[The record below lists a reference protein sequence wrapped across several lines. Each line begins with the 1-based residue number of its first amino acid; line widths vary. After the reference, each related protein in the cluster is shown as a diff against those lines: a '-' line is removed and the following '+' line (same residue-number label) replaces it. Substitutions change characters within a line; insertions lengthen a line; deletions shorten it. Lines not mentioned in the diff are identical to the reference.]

1 MGRELKRKQAKRE
14 GKNVKELQVKKQDFN
29 TMKPKTL
36 VIIVAV
42 IYGVTPKANIENC
55 FKPPPA
61 IKLNSS
67 RNPNSFVI
75 AFAQGTVILVPIQ
88 KIERIAKVN
97 KTRCLK
103 SLFEGLNICEIV
115 ANI

>member
-42 IYGVTPKANIENC
+42 IYGVTPSANTDIFSNA
-55 FKPPPA
+55 PPPSKF
-61 IKLNSS
+61 I
-67 RNPNSFVI
+67 
-75 AFAQGTVILVPIQ
+75 IL
-88 KIERIAKVN
+88 KIELPE
-97 KTRCLK
+97 T
-103 SLFEGLNICEIV
+103 
-115 ANI
+115 

>member
-42 IYGVTPKANIENC
+42 ILVLFIVLYLLTSIFVTKDFGTNKKN
-55 FKPPPA
+55 
-61 IKLNSS
+61 NSS
-67 RNPNSFVI
+67 DNEKTTTITN
-75 AFAQGTVILVPIQ
+75 
-88 KIERIAKVN
+88 KI
-97 KTRCLK
+97 
-103 SLFEGLNICEIV
+103 
-115 ANI
+115 